1 MTGFLLA
8 VVLALV
14 LLAAFVLAGVAALP
28 AILVLAVLVGGV
40 YLFTHTRQA

>member
-28 AILVLAVLVGGV
+28 AILVLVVLVGGV
-40 YLFTHTRQA
+40 YLFTHTRRA